1 MLVGVDVVHA
11 SIWSLD
17 FHRKSGLGRGA
28 EFSDLG
34 VIGPITELVNVCFGD
49 TVHPLEL
56 GWDEEGLRDL
66 ALLVIPAAGVDGASF
81 TEAECRLLETYVREG
96 GAVLILGDGE
106 SQPTTSQHRP
116 FGITAG
122 GLLPGPCGDS
132 PDSHLLAY
140 DFTAE
145 ASSAHPAA
153 SGVGRVHLHRP
164 KSVESSLVSLT
175 PLVEHDGHTVLG
187 TAHYGAG
194 RIAVIGN
201 AEMFALPFLGRKD
214 NARLLLCL
222 LSWLCYAEPVRDI
235 EQKVL
240 RVVNE
245 HRFTTRTFP
254 RGENLKEEPGP
265 HVIDARPYA
274 HLLASLAD
282 GYLPDSEEDQEA
294 FLAEAELRFHEFP
307 RVIRH
312 ALTRFRRNSTDS
324 GVLLI
329 RGLPVDP
336 ELQPTPTNPA
346 ARLPKPTPM
355 SELWL
360 AGFAQALGE
369 PIAYHQEKQG
379 QLFQNV
385 APTRHNAEKLSSESS
400 SMLLDFHT
408 EAAFHPFMP
417 DYVLLHCLRPDHERS
432 ARTINASLRMAVS
445 RLSLRERAVLSE
457 PLFQTGIDYSFGS
470 ANGKKGNGPVL
481 RILYGDPFDPYITVD
496 PDLMV
501 GLTPEAAAA
510 LKRLHVALNEVKQ
523 WVRLDA
529 GDLLIID
536 NRRTVHGRSEFQ
548 ARYDGLDRWLQRVC
562 VVRDL
567 VPSAGHRRLRRRVIE
582 TAFAV

>member
-11 SIWSLD
+11 SVWSLD
-17 FHRKSGLGRGA
+17 FHRKPGPGRPA
-28 EFSDLG
+28 DFSDLG
-34 VIGPITELVNVCFGD
+34 VIGPVTELVDVCFGD
-49 TVHPLEL
+49 TVHSLEL
-56 GWDEEGLRDL
+56 GWDEAALRELD
-66 ALLVIPAAGVDGASF
+66 LLVIPAAGGDGASF

-96 GAVLILGDGE
+96 GSVLILGDGE
-106 SQPTTSQHRP
+106 GRSATSGHHP
-116 FGITAG
+116 FGITVN
-122 GLLPGPCGDS
+122 GLLPGTRGDS
-132 PDSHLLAY
+132 PDSHLLTY
-140 DFTAE
+140 DFTVE
-145 ASSAHPAA
+145 ANSTHPAA
-153 SGVGRVHLHRP
+153 PGVGGVHLYRP
-164 KSVESSLVSLT
+164 KGVESSLVQ
-175 PLVEHDGHTVLG
+175 LVPVVEYDGHTLLG
-187 TAHYGAG
+187 TAQYGAG

-201 AEMFALPFLGRKD
+201 AEMFALPFLGRED
-214 NARLLLCL
+214 NARLLLSL
-222 LSWLCYAEPVRDI
+222 LSWLYRGEAVQHID
-235 EQKVL
+235 QKVL
-240 RVVNE
+240 HVVDE
-245 HRFTTRTFP
+245 HRFTTRTLP
-254 RGENLKEEPGP
+254 QGENLKEEPGP
-265 HVIDARPYA
+265 HVVDARPYA

-282 GYLPDSEEDQEA
+282 GYLPDSREDQEA

-312 ALTRFRRNSTDS
+312 ALARFRRNSTDS

-336 ELQPTPTNPA
+336 DLQPTPAKPA
-346 ARLPKPTPM
+346 EPLPRPTPM

-369 PIAYHQEKQG
+369 PIAYVQEKQG

-400 SMLLDFHT
+400 SFLLDFHT

-432 ARTINASLRMAVS
+432 AKTISASLRMAVS
-445 RLSLRERAVLSE
+445 RLSLRERAILSE
-457 PLFQTGIDYSFGS
+457 PMFQTGIDYSFGS
-470 ANGKKGNGPVL
+470 ANGQKGNGPVL
-481 RILYGDPFDPYITVD
+481 RVLYGDPFDPYITVD

-501 GLTPEAAAA
+501 GLTPEADAA

-523 WVRLDA
+523 WARLDT

-567 VPSAGHRRLRRRVIE
+567 VPSAAHRRLRRRVIE